1 MSSSKL
7 TNTVAADKWAL
18 KVRAERIGYASEPP
32 VAHWKAAETYKGA
45 GLEYRG
51 KPAERRPGINLVG
64 KQNTVSGLIT

>member
-1 MSSSKL
+1 MSRL
-7 TNTVAADKWAL
+7 DNPVENDKWAL
-18 KVRAERIGYASEPP
+18 KVRSERIEYAQPP
-32 VAHWKAAETYKGA
+32 AVHWKAPETYKGA